1 MAARAQLEELSDAL
15 VRAAKG
21 VKVLSALSWPE
32 STAEAF
38 LASWRAGS
46 PRAPAPRRPRRC
58 GAQLQQTLAEL
69 EARFDRGDPVGRYL
83 AATARS
89 YRRATEL
96 LDHAGTP
103 TFHRISRELYGGA
116 DGPLKGSELCHREA
130 AEKLLAATR
139 AMAFDATERQDLCV
153 SAEEVARAL
162 DREWG
167 AFFETPMRFV
177 VDDDLS
183 AKAAASATRVRLR
196 AGTCFSEED
205 IAQLSAHE
213 VGVHSLTARNG
224 RSQRVVGALGL
235 GAPRTTATQEGLAT
249 FAELVTG
256 AIDLA
261 RLRRIA
267 LRIRAIGM
275 AEDGAGFVELFEH
288 LVEAGEPPTEAVHT
302 TMRVFRGADVRG
314 GHPFTKD
321 VVYLK
326 GLFAVHTFLRK
337 AIAEHRVELVPTLF
351 VGRLTLRDALRLTA
365 DERVD
370 PPRYLPEWA
379 AKLPS
384 LAAFLAFSALI
395 DHVDLGEVDLD
406 DEPDD

>member
-1 MAARAQLEELSDAL
+1 MAAVPLEELSNAL
-15 VRAAKG
+15 VRVAKK

-32 STAEAF
+32 PAAEAF
-38 LASWRAGS
+38 LQSWRAG
-46 PRAPAPRRPRRC
+46 RPAPPPPVTPRRRS
-58 GAQLQQTLAEL
+58 APLQRTLAQL
-69 EARFDRGDPVGRYL
+69 EARVDRADPLGRYL

-89 YRRATEL
+89 YRRAAEL

-116 DGPLKGSELCHREA
+116 DGALHGSALCHREA
-130 AEKLLAATR
+130 AEKLLAATE
-139 AMAFDATERQDLCV
+139 AMARATEEEPTPL
-153 SAEEVARAL
+153 SAEDVQRAL
-162 DREWG
+162 KRRWRG
-167 AFFETPMRFV
+167 FFDTPMRFV
-177 VDDDLS
+177 VDPNLS

-196 AGTCFSEED
+196 GGTRYAPAD
-205 IAQLSAHE
+205 IEQLSAHE

-224 RSQRVVGALGL
+224 RSQRVRALGL

-256 AIDLA
+256 AIDLR

-267 LRIRAIGM
+267 LRIRAIAL
-275 AEDGAGFVELFEH
+275 AEDGADFVELFEH
-288 LVEAGEPPTEAVHT
+288 LIEAGETPLEAVHT

-337 AIAEHRVELVPTLF
+337 AIAEHRVELLPTLF
-351 VGRLTLRDALRLTA
+351 VGRLTLADAVALAGDPRI
-365 DERVD
+365 D

-395 DHVDLGEVDLD
+395 DHIDLGEVDLD
-406 DEPDD
+406 EAP

>member
-1 MAARAQLEELSDAL
+1 MTSTARLEELSDAL
-15 VRAAKG
+15 VRAARE

-38 LASWRAGS
+38 LANWRAGS
-46 PRAPAPRRPRRC
+46 PKPPTPRTPRRC
-58 GAQLQQTLAEL
+58 GVRLQQTLADL
-69 EARFDRGDPVGRYL
+69 EARFDLGDPVGRYL
-83 AATARS
+83 AATAQS
-89 YRRATEL
+89 YRRAAEL
-96 LDHAGTP
+96 FDHVGTP
-103 TFHRISRELYGGA
+103 TFHRLSREIYGGA
-116 DGPLKGSELCHREA
+116 DGTLKGSTLSHRAA
-130 AEKLLAATR
+130 AERLLAATD
-139 AMAFDATERQDLCV
+139 AMALDATQAQGCCL

-162 DREWG
+162 EQQWAD
-167 AFFETPMRFV
+167 FFDTPMRFV

-213 VGVHSLTARNG
+213 VGVHSLTSRNG
-224 RSQRVVGALGL
+224 RSQSVVRALGL

-288 LVEAGEPPTEAVHT
+288 LREAGESPTEAVHT

-337 AIAEHRVELVPTLF
+337 AIGEHRIELVPCLF
-351 VGRLTLRDALRLTA
+351 VGRLTLEDVLALEGDGRI
-365 DERVD
+365 D
-370 PPRYLPEWA
+370 PPRYLPRWA

-395 DHVDLGEVDLD
+395 DHIDLGEVELS
-406 DEPDD
+406 EV